1 MRDDRDAGAGSAMG
15 ADLHA
20 DLTTVAPT
28 NLGTPGTHAEAL
40 LARLRDRRSRLREP
54 SSRDRHG
61 VADQRAALAPLPAS
75 AGRLAELLDSCFF
88 ATLLT
93 EEGRPTRFAC
103 AFVAPEDIDGIPARR
118 LARPLPLT
126 PDAIRRIA
134 PAIDPQLTSLG
145 VHASPE
151 GLCIWGLVDVPRLG
165 ALQVYGSDTGVI
177 RVTYLRQT
185 QMIHAHG
192 IGRVRGER
200 DPSFLTSIQLIAVA
214 MGLVGPQWYRP
225 RAVLGLADELIR
237 AGHGGAILV
246 SRRPREE
253 VLRGRISVTYPSL
266 GPLTTLVEPVLEA
279 QEANPAGSP
288 DDELFQ
294 HFKSVERQSD
304 IRRTARLGAVDG
316 ALLVDHHL
324 RVIGFGAMIDVQG
337 MRGAGRALAVDLP
350 AAMDH
355 LTRTPFDLASVSV
368 RQPLT
373 IDDLGG
379 QRHQSAIRWCSSSDA
394 ASLALVCSQ
403 DGIASLVAPIG
414 RDGDVGVVMNI
425 ETSPDNW

>member
-1 MRDDRDAGAGSAMG
+1 MGVDPESDPTVVVPTNLATPGMRADALLDRLRERQSRIREPSAHEGAGSG
-15 ADLHA
+15 DHR
-20 DLTTVAPT
+20 
-28 NLGTPGTHAEAL
+28 LGP
-40 LARLRDRRSRLREP
+40 
-54 SSRDRHG
+54 
-61 VADQRAALAPLPAS
+61 APLPTTAEHL
-75 AGRLAELLDSCFF
+75 GRLLDSCFF

-93 EEGRPTRFAC
+93 DEGRPTRFAC
-103 AFVAPEDIDGIPARR
+103 TYVSPEDVDGIPARR

-126 PDAIRRIA
+126 PDAIRRIS
-134 PAIDPQLTSLG
+134 PASDPQLTSLG
-145 VHASPE
+145 VHESAE
-151 GLCIWGLVDVPRLG
+151 GLCIWGLVDVPRLA
-165 ALQVYGSDTGVI
+165 ALQVFGSDTGVI

-185 QMIHAHG
+185 QMTHAHG
-192 IGRVRGER
+192 IGHVRAGR
-200 DPSFLTSIQLIAVA
+200 DPSFLTSIQLIAAA
-214 MGLVGPQWYRP
+214 MGLVRPQWYRP
-225 RAVLGLADELIR
+225 RALLGLADELIR

-246 SRRPREE
+246 SRRPRDE
-253 VLRGRISVTYPSL
+253 VVQGRITVTYPSL
-266 GPLTTLVEPVLEA
+266 GPLTTLEEPVLEA

-324 RVIGFGAMIDVQG
+324 RIIGFGAMIDVQG
-337 MRGAGRALAVDLP
+337 MRGPGQAYAVDLP
-350 AAMDH
+350 AAMD
-355 LTRTPFDLASVSV
+355 LLRRRTPFDLARVSTK
-368 RQPLT
+368 RTLT
-373 IDDLGG
+373 VDDLVG
-379 QRHQSAIRWCSSSDA
+379 QRHRSAIRWASASET